1 MKRQL
6 YAAVRRGDQTKPFM
20 KRFIALEKQ
29 GQAHVKK
36 QPLSP

>member
-1 MKRQL
+1 MKCWL

-20 KRFIALEKQ
+20 KRFIKLGKQ
-29 GQAHVKK
+29 GQAHSKK

>member
-6 YAAVRRGDQTKPFM
+6 YTAMRRGDQTKPLM

-29 GQAHVKK
+29 GQAHAKK